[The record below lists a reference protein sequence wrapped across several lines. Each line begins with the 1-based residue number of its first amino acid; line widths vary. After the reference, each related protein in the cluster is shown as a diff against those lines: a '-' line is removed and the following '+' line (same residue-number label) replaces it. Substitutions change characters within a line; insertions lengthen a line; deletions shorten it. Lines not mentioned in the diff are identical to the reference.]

1 MKNLTL
7 SYLVVALFNSVFW
20 FGFGFN
26 ENDKY
31 IYIINGSGIIFF
43 LFYVILK
50 IYIDYLQIYYII
62 FFIIFYFSFFILIVK
77 CLSAKTDIFIATIIS
92 CLRRGI
98 TISTMRKLYI
108 GKMLPLLIL

>member
-92 CLRRGI
+92 CLRQGI